1 MALECVINHTKD
13 NYNEENYDIGKR
25 SIRLTFDDNKTW
37 DFFENGTWIQK
48 GDIESNT
55 NQGKWVCDGLQNYK
69 ITNTLGEVFSS
80 KTKKWSATSKTDPNF
95 YCVANSDRKLNSP
108 EKIIRGANSYTRIF
122 KAEDHGADHTW
133 IFNKDKSW
141 IGRFEEDTPSETYT
155 LKGTWKCN
163 GNDSYE
169 ILTNSK
175 FFPKKWHPEKNA
187 WTGPDEIFD
196 CVRRWCFYNDK
207 PFTFSSDKLIRKTSW
222 GTRYFYKSKQFV
234 DMKTVNGKPV
244 VDDSG
249 TWECDGKEANFKL
262 RSKKSGVYSSKTNE
276 WVEVPTTPEQ
286 TEKPTYDKSK
296 FPLKLDSRGP
306 EVVQLQ
312 NYLNKLIPMDPLV
325 VNGIFDKKTQDK
337 LIQLQKNLNLTK

>member
-1 MALECVINHTKD
+1 MAALDCVINHTKD
-13 NYNEENYDIGKR
+13 NYNEEIYEIGSR

-37 DFFENGTWIQK
+37 DFSENGNWAQR
-48 GDIESNT
+48 GNVRA
-55 NQGKWVCDGLQNYK
+55 QGKWVCDGLQNYK

-80 KTKKWSATSKTDPNF
+80 KTKKWNSTPQTDPNF

-108 EKIIRGANSYTRIF
+108 EKIIIGANSYTRIF

-141 IGRFEEDTPSETYT
+141 IGRFEEDTPSKTYT
-155 LKGTWKCN
+155 LEGTWKCN

-175 FFPKKWHPEKNA
+175 FFPQKWHPEKNA
-187 WTGPDEIFD
+187 WIGPDEIFD
-196 CVRRWCFYNDK
+196 CVRRYFSDNNK

-222 GTRYFYKSKQFV
+222 GTRFFYKSKQFV
-234 DMKTVNGKPV
+234 DIKTVNGKPV
-244 VDDSG
+244 ADDSG
-249 TWECDGKEANFKL
+249 TWECDGERHWKL
-262 RSKKSGVYSSKTNE
+262 NSKKSGVYSTITDE
-276 WVEVPTTPEQ
+276 WIDAPTTPEQ
-286 TEKPTYDKSK
+286 NEKPTYDKSK
-296 FPLKLDSRGP
+296 FPLRLGSQGS
-306 EVVQLQ
+306 EVAQLQ

-337 LIQLQKNLNLTK
+337 LIQLQKTLNIVK